1 MTTRLRR
8 HSTERRRSTNGNL
21 GSGRGRVALAVIV
34 VAVLAV
40 AFLVGGGWYFA
51 GQIRSDALIPDHS
64 PPQLPL
70 EIRAF
75 QSGSI
80 TLHAG
85 RASEP
90 ALAKPLLDAV
100 IWPTGDAQVAGAA
113 ARTDSADKDVVRP
126 VIAVHGAPP
135 RPGQPARLDSDYYLG
150 DPRQALG
157 LDYRDVAYT
166 SPLGEFSAWSVPA
179 ESRRSASPATG
190 SVWAVMVHGKGTSRQ
205 EMLRLL
211 SVVHA
216 AGLPALVIT
225 YRNDEGQPADPRGQY
240 RYGATEWR
248 DLDGAVQYALGQGA
262 TAVVPVGI
270 SMGGGIVASFLQHSP
285 LAGRTAG
292 VILDAPMLNLGSV
305 VDLGA
310 AQRRLPLLPLPIPAP
325 LTATAQWLAGRR
337 FGVNWPE
344 LNYLRDPTWVR
355 VWTLVLHGAD
365 DTLVPVADSARLAAA
380 RPELVTLLRFPGAD
394 HVGSWNADRSRYEQ
408 AVRGFLTAV
417 VR

>member
-1 MTTRLRR
+1 
-8 HSTERRRSTNGNL
+8 
-21 GSGRGRVALAVIV
+21 
-34 VAVLAV
+34 
-40 AFLVGGGWYFA
+40 
-51 GQIRSDALIPDHS
+51 
-64 PPQLPL
+64 
-70 EIRAF
+70 
-75 QSGSI
+75 
-80 TLHAG
+80 
-85 RASEP
+85 
-90 ALAKPLLDAV
+90 
-100 IWPTGDAQVAGAA
+100 
-113 ARTDSADKDVVRP
+113 
-126 VIAVHGAPP
+126 
-135 RPGQPARLDSDYYLG
+135 
-150 DPRQALG
+150 
-157 LDYRDVAYT
+157 
-166 SPLGEFSAWSVPA
+166 
-179 ESRRSASPATG
+179 
-190 SVWAVMVHGKGTSRQ
+190 MVHGKGTSRQ

-225 YRNDEGQPADPRGQY
+225 YRNDEGQPADSRGQY

-355 VWTLVLHGAD
+355 VRTLVLHGAD

-380 RPELVTLLRFPGAD
+380 RPDLVTLLRFPGAD
-394 HVGSWNADRSRYEQ
+394 HVESWNADRSRYEQ
-408 AVRGFLTAV
+408 AVRGFLTTVA
-417 VR
+417 R